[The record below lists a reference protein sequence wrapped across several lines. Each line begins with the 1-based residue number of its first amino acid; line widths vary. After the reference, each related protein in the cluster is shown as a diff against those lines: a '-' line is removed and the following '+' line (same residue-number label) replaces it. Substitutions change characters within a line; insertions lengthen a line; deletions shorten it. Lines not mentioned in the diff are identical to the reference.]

1 MKSSALVFFL
11 VPLLML
17 MGCASKSK
25 KQLADDSF
33 TLFSMTKAPSIG
45 ETMAGQK
52 IKLGG
57 FSGLQFS
64 GERDGALFFQTITD
78 RGPNGEPV
86 GIDRPFLLPDY
97 SPMIVILK
105 ADLATKELSVVSEIK
120 LKKKDNTPLT
130 GLPNSRL
137 EENPTDIFGLYYS
150 IDKDGLDLEGLV
162 FDGDGG
168 WWTAD
173 EYGPSLTHFTE
184 EGKMTRRLLPGL
196 ELPRMYADRKAN
208 RGFEAV
214 ARIDSKLY
222 GFLQSQIPNDARPEN
237 FEKGEFS
244 RILEVD
250 LESMKTSAEY
260 FYPFETGN
268 EKIGDA
274 VSIAPGYMLVIEQN
288 GKIGEASQKYVYRIK
303 LGESDQIVEKTLV
316 ADLKNTPLNA
326 IEKVEG
332 IAFIDNHRLA
342 IIYDNDFQIAGHS
355 DFKTGLTPLNETMN
369 QIVVIEFKEGLIEDQ
384 NL

>member
-1 MKSSALVFFL
+1 MKSSTLVCLFTSL
-11 VPLLML
+11 ILLSS
-17 MGCASKSK
+17 CASKSK

-33 TLFSMTKAPSIG
+33 TLFSMTKSPVIG
-45 ETMAGQK
+45 ETMAAQK

-57 FSGLQFS
+57 FSGLQFA

-97 SPMIVILK
+97 NPMVVVLK
-105 ADLATKELSVVSEIK
+105 ADLTTKELTVVSEIK
-120 LKKKDNTPLT
+120 LKKKDNSPLT
-130 GLPNSRL
+130 GLPNTRL

-150 IDKDGLDLEGLV
+150 IDRDGLDLEGLV

-168 WWTAD
+168 WWTSD

-184 EGKMTRRLLPGL
+184 EGKMTRRLLPGV
-196 ELPRMYADRKAN
+196 ELPRMYANRKAN

-214 ARIDSKLY
+214 TRIDSKIY
-222 GFLQSQIPNDARPEN
+222 GFLQSQIPNDTRPEN
-237 FEKGEFS
+237 FPKGEFS

-250 LESMKTSAEY
+250 LESMRTSAEY
-260 FYPFETGN
+260 FYPFEMGN

-274 VSIAPGYMLVIEQN
+274 VTIAPGSMLVLEQN
-288 GKIGEASQKYVYRIK
+288 GKTGEAGQRYIYRIK
-303 LGESDQIVEKTLV
+303 LGESDQVVEKTLV
-316 ADLKNTPLNA
+316 ADLKNTPFSA

-342 IIYDNDFQIAGHS
+342 IIYDNDFQIAGKS
-355 DFKTGLTPLNETMN
+355 DFKTGLTPLNESIN
-369 QIVVIEFKEGLIEDQ
+369 QVLVIEFKEGLIEDQ